1 VSDLTGPGDVAD
13 GADIADVAIVG
24 AGPAGAVAAK
34 LCGVHGLTAVAFDRE
49 ADVYD
54 LPRAVGMWDDVQR
67 ILDNAGVLETALPSM
82 CEHVGAE
89 FVDATGKRI
98 IGIELPRGFLM
109 PSGYPFIRGFHQPGL
124 EHAVRSRLA
133 DHTGIELHVSH
144 EVLEIAQ
151 HDDHVS
157 LVVRNRTD
165 AKTRPVRAR
174 WLLGCDGAASLVRKS
189 CGISWDSLGYDHEWL
204 VIDVAITGDVDLPP
218 LMTQLC
224 DPARPTTV
232 IPLPLGMHR
241 WEFQLR
247 DGETREEMEDHER
260 VWSLLEPWM
269 SSADGEIVRAV
280 VYRFHATIADTF
292 RRGRIF
298 LAGDAAHQTPPFMGQ
313 GLCSGMRDVDN
324 LIWKLA
330 HVTHGLA
337 GDALLD
343 TYTEERRPMAIA
355 MVEHSVKTGML
366 IDAYAEMAV
375 GGPVPSADL
384 QAYAYGGSAQL
395 PHLSTGLLAEQESE
409 WIGQPI
415 PQCVAATDDR
425 RGSFDEIVGPRWAV
439 VSQRD
444 PRERLSQASRRYW
457 EDLGAAFVSVPEPDG
472 AVLGLLLQHEMVVVR
487 PDRIVYAIGDERPE
501 LAASTTPEPENSAK
515 RA

>member
-1 VSDLTGPGDVAD
+1 MSDLDDLPDVANV
-13 GADIADVAIVG
+13 ADVAIVG

-49 ADVYD
+49 PDVYE

-89 FVDATGKRI
+89 FVDADGTRI
-98 IGIELPRGFLM
+98 NGIELPPGFVTA
-109 PSGYPFIRGFHQPGL
+109 SGYPFIRGFHQPDL
-124 EHAVRSRLA
+124 ERAVRLRLA
-133 DHTGIELHVSH
+133 NHAGIELHVSH
-144 EVLEIAQ
+144 EVLEIVQ
-151 HDDHVS
+151 THDHVS
-157 LVVRNRTD
+157 LVVRNLARGDTRT
-165 AKTRPVRAR
+165 VRAR

-189 CGISWDSLGYDHEWL
+189 CGVSWDSLGYDHEWL
-204 VIDVAITGDVDLPP
+204 VVDVAITGDVELPP
-218 LMTQLC
+218 LMTQVC

-247 DGETREEMEDHER
+247 DGETREEMEDRER
-260 VWSLLEPWM
+260 VWSLLAPWM
-269 SSADGEIVRAV
+269 SRTNGEILRAV

-366 IDAYAEMAV
+366 IDAYAQMAV
-375 GGPVPSADL
+375 GGPEPPADL

-395 PHLSTGLLAEQESE
+395 PHLSTGLLAQQESE
-409 WIGQPI
+409 WIGRPI
-415 PQCVAATDDR
+415 PQCAAATDDR
-425 RGSFDEIVGPRWAV
+425 RGSFDDIVGPRWAV
-439 VSQRD
+439 VSKLD
-444 PRERLSQASRRYW
+444 PRQRLSEQSRRYW
-457 EDLGAAFVSVPEPDG
+457 EDLGAAFVWVPEPEG
-472 AVLGLLLQHEMVVVR
+472 AILGVLLQHEMVVVR
-487 PDRIVYAIGDERPE
+487 PDRIVYAIGDEHPD
-501 LAASTTPEPENSAK
+501 LQASTSDEAANSTS